1 MKSFKFAENL
11 KYYRKQAGLTQSQ
24 LAAHFNSDKSLISN
38 YENGKNVPDI
48 FKMWELADIFDV
60 TIDEFGRQRMTDLL
74 YLRKNICTY
83 RKLLNLTQEEL
94 SNKLGGSKNL
104 VSNYE
109 NGIST
114 PDIYT
119 LVKLADIFDI
129 TLDELVGRE

>member
-1 MKSFKFAENL
+1 MREL
-11 KYYRKQAGLTQSQ
+11 KIADNIRFFRKA
-24 LAAHFNSDKSLISN
+24 N
-38 YENGKNVPDI
+38 
-48 FKMWELADIFDV
+48 
-60 TIDEFGRQRMTDLL
+60 
-74 YLRKNICTY
+74 
-83 RKLLNLTQEEL
+83 NLTQEEL
-94 SNKLGGSKNL
+94 SKQLGGSKNL

>member
-1 MKSFKFAENL
+1 
-11 KYYRKQAGLTQSQ
+11 
-24 LAAHFNSDKSLISN
+24 
-38 YENGKNVPDI
+38 
-48 FKMWELADIFDV
+48 
-60 TIDEFGRQRMTDLL
+60 MTDLL

-114 PDIYT
+114 PDIFT

>member
-1 MKSFKFAENL
+1 M
-11 KYYRKQAGLTQSQ
+11 
-24 LAAHFNSDKSLISN
+24 
-38 YENGKNVPDI
+38 
-48 FKMWELADIFDV
+48 
-60 TIDEFGRQRMTDLL
+60 
-74 YLRKNICTY
+74 RKNICAY
-83 RKLLNLTQEEL
+83 RKLLNITQEEL
-94 SNKLGGSKNL
+94 SYKLGGSKNL